1 MMKSPFPG
9 MDPYLEDPAIWRGFH
24 HGFAE
29 EVRAQL
35 NQSLGPDYYADLEV
49 HTVLEEVGV
58 LTSHS
63 IYPDAAV
70 LGVENPPSPAS
81 GGTAVVTAPIV
92 RDLPET
98 EQYKLRTVQVR
109 RTDTHRLVTA
119 IEILS
124 PYNKRG
130 DGLDLYRAKRWRLLR
145 SEIHLIEIDLL
156 RGGSRPGPELQNP
169 PIETDYLVLLN
180 RFNPELEGRRSEI
193 WPVTISEPLPT
204 CPVPLLPPDPDVLLD
219 LTGIME
225 NVYERSAYGRRINY
239 SQPVPAPPLRP
250 EMKKWLAKQTGQ
262 GEIPG
267 TL

>member
-1 MMKSPFPG
+1 MKSSFPG
-9 MDPYLEDPAIWRGFH
+9 MDPYLEEPAIWRGFH

-29 EVRAQL
+29 EIRA
-35 NQSLGPDYYADLEV
+35 NINGIIDSKYYADLR
-49 HTVLEEVGV
+49 
-58 LTSHS
+58 
-63 IYPDAAV
+63 IQIAV
-70 LGVENPPSPAS
+70 TGS
-81 GGTAVVTAPIV
+81 
-92 RDLPET
+92 

-145 SEIHLIEIDLL
+145 SDVHLIEIDLL

-169 PIETDYLVLLN
+169 PIVTDYLVLLN

-225 NVYERSAYGRRINY
+225 NVYELSAYGRRINY

-250 EMKKWLAKQTGQ
+250 EMEAWISERLGQ
-262 GEIPG
+262 DVD
-267 TL
+267 